1 MKFSVWVCA
10 PLHFDNNTFL
20 LHQYQTLVISISQ
33 PLIFLYCV
41 WVNVPLLPSHSAC
54 TPVSSLPG
62 LRRVDIRKKPFEA
75 GLIASCMTVCGG
87 VSTHWLYY
95 VSHIVSD
102 IGGSLC
108 LSLLHYNAV
117 QASSKCEEASQDVFC
132 AIKDCTGWRCIF
144 SEYCSMC
151 WLVY

>member
-10 PLHFDNNTFL
+10 LLHFDNNTFL
-20 LHQYQTLVISISQ
+20 LHQYQTLVITISQ
-33 PLIFLYCV
+33 PLISLYCV

-144 SEYCSMC
+144 SEYYSMC
-151 WLVY
+151 WLPY